1 MYRSLFFKEWIKT
14 HRLIWLLTIVFAGVT
29 GYIFLNISK
38 LIQAGVIPLWGAI
51 IENDLTLVSLI
62 KFFPGAAG
70 LLFAIVQFAPEMQ
83 SKRLKLTL
91 HLPLNESK
99 NLCAMLGYG
108 VVILSL
114 LFIITSLVLL
124 GGISASFS
132 SEIVMANF
140 LKMLPWFLGGYA
152 TYLLGA
158 WISFEPVWMQ
168 RVLNAMPAVALVSL
182 FYMDASSGA
191 YVPFLP
197 FLIVIVV
204 VAFTFSFV
212 SVTRFK
218 NGVQ

>member
-14 HRLIWLLTIVFAGVT
+14 RRLVWLLAIVFAGVT

-38 LIQAGVIPLWGAI
+38 LIQAGVIPLWGSI
-51 IENDLTLVSLI
+51 IENNLMLVSLI

-108 VVILSL
+108 VVVLSL
-114 LFIITSLVLL
+114 LFMITCLILL

-140 LKMLPWFLGGYA
+140 LKMLPWLLAGYA

-168 RVLNAMPAVALVSL
+168 RVLNALPAVALVSF
-182 FYMDASSGA
+182 FYMEGPSGA
-191 YVPFLP
+191 YTPFLP
-197 FLIVIVV
+197 FLIVMV
-204 VAFTFSFV
+204 VAVFAFSFV